1 MRGSN
6 GIFRYKVTDNE
17 EMQALALS
25 IKENGILSPVVV
37 RPLKD
42 TEDYEIISGHRRIF
56 AAKKAG
62 LTEVPAL
69 IYAISHEEAIITL
82 VDSNLHREHILPSEK
97 AFAYKM
103 KMDALSHQG
112 KRTDLTS
119 DQVGLKLS
127 AEQISNDDS
136 ATQVKRYIRLT
147 NLIKPLLD
155 MVDEGK
161 IAFTPA
167 VELSFLNDTE
177 QADLV
182 EVIEVCEATPNLS
195 QAQRLKK
202 ISQGDG
208 LVPEDIAE
216 ILNEQKAN
224 QKERIKIP
232 PRSYE
237 NISPSAIRRRIWKKK
252 SLLCSKSVIKKNNRE
267 RGDKYGIHCR
277 SRRRAGIQNRQ
288 SQVYSFFFLFALKRK
303 GRS

>member
-1 MRGSN
+1 MKDKITDLKIENLKEFEGHP
-6 GIFRYKVTDNE
+6 YKVTDNE
-17 EMQALALS
+17 EMEALALS
-25 IKENGILSPVVV
+25 IKENGILSPIVV
-37 RPLKD
+37 RPIED
-42 TEDYEIISGHRRIF
+42 TGDYEIISGHRRIF

-62 LTEVPAL
+62 LELVPAL
-69 IYAISHEEAIITL
+69 IYAISHEKAIIAL

-127 AEQISNDDS
+127 AEQVSNEDS

-208 LVPEDIAE
+208 LIPEDIAE
-216 ILNEQKAN
+216 ILSEQKAN

-232 PRSYE
+232 TEKLRKYFPKRYTAADME
-237 NISPSAIRRRIWKKK
+237 KEIFAM
-252 SLLCSKSVIKKNNRE
+252 LE
-267 RGDKYGIHCR
+267 RHYKEKQHGAR
-277 SRRRAGIQNRQ
+277 
-288 SQVYSFFFLFALKRK
+288 
-303 GRS
+303 

>member
-1 MRGSN
+1 MNKQNNIKNLKVENLKEFEGHP
-6 GIFRYKVTDNE
+6 YKVTDNE
-17 EMQALALS
+17 EMEALALS

-37 RPLKD
+37 RPID
-42 TEDYEIISGHRRIF
+42 GTENYEIISGHRRIF

-69 IYAISHEEAIITL
+69 IYAISHEEAIIAL

-112 KRTDLTS
+112 KRSDLTS

-127 AEQISNDDS
+127 AEQVSNDDS
-136 ATQVKRYIRLT
+136 ATQVKRFIRLT

-208 LVPEDIAE
+208 LIPEDIAE

-232 PRSYE
+232 TEKLR
-237 NISPSAIRRRIWKKK
+237 
-252 SLLCSKSVIKKNNRE
+252 
-267 RGDKYGIHCR
+267 KYFPKRYTAADMEKEI
-277 SRRRAGIQNRQ
+277 
-288 SQVYSFFFLFALKRK
+288 FAMLEKHYKEKQKDAR
-303 GRS
+303 

>member
-1 MRGSN
+1 MKDKITVLKIENLKEFEGHP
-6 GIFRYKVTDNE
+6 YKVTDNE
-17 EMQALALS
+17 EMETLALS

-37 RPLKD
+37 RPIKD
-42 TEDYEIISGHRRIF
+42 TGDYEIISGHRRIF

-69 IYAISHEEAIITL
+69 IYAISHEEAIIAL

-103 KMDALSHQG
+103 KMDALSHKG

-127 AEQISNDDS
+127 AEQVSNDDS

-208 LVPEDIAE
+208 LIPEVIAE

-232 PRSYE
+232 TEKLR
-237 NISPSAIRRRIWKKK
+237 
-252 SLLCSKSVIKKNNRE
+252 
-267 RGDKYGIHCR
+267 KYFPKRYTAADMEKEI
-277 SRRRAGIQNRQ
+277 
-288 SQVYSFFFLFALKRK
+288 FAMLEKRYK
-303 GRS
+303 EKQQGAR

>member
-1 MRGSN
+1 MNKQNNIKNLKIENLKEFEGHP
-6 GIFRYKVTDNE
+6 YKVTDNE
-17 EMQALALS
+17 EMNALALS

-69 IYAISHEEAIITL
+69 IYAISHEEAIIAL

-103 KMDALSHQG
+103 KMDALAHQG
-112 KRTDLTS
+112 KRTDLTL

-127 AEQISNDDS
+127 AEQVSNDDS

-208 LVPEDIAE
+208 LIPEVIAE

-224 QKERIKIP
+224 QKDRVTAPTEKLRKYFPKRYTAADMEKEIFAMLEK
-232 PRSYE
+232 RY
-237 NISPSAIRRRIWKKK
+237 
-252 SLLCSKSVIKKNNRE
+252 RE
-267 RGDKYGIHCR
+267 KQQDAR
-277 SRRRAGIQNRQ
+277 
-288 SQVYSFFFLFALKRK
+288 
-303 GRS
+303 

>member
-1 MRGSN
+1 MNKQNNIKNLKIENLKEFEGHP
-6 GIFRYKVTDNE
+6 YKVTDNE
-17 EMQALALS
+17 EMEALALS

-69 IYAISHEEAIITL
+69 IYAISHEEAIIAL

-119 DQVGLKLS
+119 DQVGLKSS
-127 AEQISNDDS
+127 AEQVSNDDS
-136 ATQVKRYIRLT
+136 ATQVKRFIRLT

-208 LVPEDIAE
+208 LIPEDIAE

-232 PRSYE
+232 TEKLRKYFPKRYTAADME
-237 NISPSAIRRRIWKKK
+237 KEIFAMLEKRY
-252 SLLCSKSVIKKNNRE
+252 RE
-267 RGDKYGIHCR
+267 KQQDAR
-277 SRRRAGIQNRQ
+277 
-288 SQVYSFFFLFALKRK
+288 
-303 GRS
+303 

>member
-1 MRGSN
+1 MNKQNNIKNLKIENLKEFEGHP
-6 GIFRYKVTDNE
+6 YKVTDNE
-17 EMQALALS
+17 EMEALALS
-25 IKENGILSPVVV
+25 IKENGILSPIVV
-37 RPLKD
+37 RPIED
-42 TEDYEIISGHRRIF
+42 TRDYEIISGHRRIF

-62 LTEVPAL
+62 LTEAPAL
-69 IYAISHEEAIITL
+69 IYAISHEEPIIAL

-127 AEQISNDDS
+127 AEQVSNEDS
-136 ATQVKRYIRLT
+136 ATQVKRFIRLT

-208 LVPEDIAE
+208 LIPEDIAE

-232 PRSYE
+232 TEKLRKYFPKRYTAADME
-237 NISPSAIRRRIWKKK
+237 KEIFAMLEKRY
-252 SLLCSKSVIKKNNRE
+252 RE
-267 RGDKYGIHCR
+267 KQQDAR
-277 SRRRAGIQNRQ
+277 
-288 SQVYSFFFLFALKRK
+288 
-303 GRS
+303 

>member
-1 MRGSN
+1 MKDKITDLKIENLKEFEGHP
-6 GIFRYKVTDNE
+6 YKVTDNE
-17 EMQALALS
+17 EMNALALS

-37 RPLKD
+37 RPIED

-69 IYAISHEEAIITL
+69 IYAISHEEAIIAL

-119 DQVGLKLS
+119 DQVGLKFS
-127 AEQISNDDS
+127 AEQVSNDDS
-136 ATQVKRYIRLT
+136 ATQVKRFIRLT

-208 LVPEDIAE
+208 LNPEDIAE

-232 PRSYE
+232 TEKLRKYFPKRYTAADME
-237 NISPSAIRRRIWKKK
+237 KEIFAMLEKRY
-252 SLLCSKSVIKKNNRE
+252 RE
-267 RGDKYGIHCR
+267 KQQDAR
-277 SRRRAGIQNRQ
+277 
-288 SQVYSFFFLFALKRK
+288 
-303 GRS
+303 

>member
-1 MRGSN
+1 MNKQNNIKNLKIENLKEFEGHP
-6 GIFRYKVTDNE
+6 YKVTDNE
-17 EMQALALS
+17 EMEALALS

-37 RPLKD
+37 RPIED
-42 TEDYEIISGHRRIF
+42 TGDYEIISGHRRIF

-69 IYAISHEEAIITL
+69 IYAISHEEAIVAL

-103 KMDALSHQG
+103 KMDALYHQG
-112 KRTDLTS
+112 KRTDLTL

-127 AEQISNDDS
+127 AEQVSNDDS

-208 LVPEDIAE
+208 LIPEVIAE

-232 PRSYE
+232 TEKLR
-237 NISPSAIRRRIWKKK
+237 
-252 SLLCSKSVIKKNNRE
+252 
-267 RGDKYGIHCR
+267 KYFPKRYTAADMEKEI
-277 SRRRAGIQNRQ
+277 
-288 SQVYSFFFLFALKRK
+288 FAMLEKRYK
-303 GRS
+303 EKQQDAR

>member
-1 MRGSN
+1 MKDKITVLKIENLKEFEGHP
-6 GIFRYKVTDNE
+6 YKVTDNE
-17 EMQALALS
+17 EMNALALS

-69 IYAISHEEAIITL
+69 IYAISHEEAIIAL

-127 AEQISNDDS
+127 AEQVSNDDS

-208 LVPEDIAE
+208 LIPEVIAE

-232 PRSYE
+232 TEKLR
-237 NISPSAIRRRIWKKK
+237 
-252 SLLCSKSVIKKNNRE
+252 
-267 RGDKYGIHCR
+267 KYFPKRYTAADMEKEI
-277 SRRRAGIQNRQ
+277 
-288 SQVYSFFFLFALKRK
+288 FAMLEKRYK
-303 GRS
+303 EKQKDAR

>member
-1 MRGSN
+1 MKDKITVLKIENLKEFEGHP
-6 GIFRYKVTDNE
+6 YKVTDNE
-17 EMQALALS
+17 EMEALALS

-69 IYAISHEEAIITL
+69 IYAISHEQAIITL

-127 AEQISNDDS
+127 AEQVSNEDS

-208 LVPEDIAE
+208 LIPEVIAE

-232 PRSYE
+232 TEKLRKYFPKRYTVADME
-237 NISPSAIRRRIWKKK
+237 KEIFAMLEKRY
-252 SLLCSKSVIKKNNRE
+252 RE
-267 RGDKYGIHCR
+267 KQQDAR
-277 SRRRAGIQNRQ
+277 
-288 SQVYSFFFLFALKRK
+288 
-303 GRS
+303 

>member
-1 MRGSN
+1 MNKQNNIKNLKIENLKEFEGHP
-6 GIFRYKVTDNE
+6 YKVTDNE
-17 EMQALALS
+17 EMEALALS

-37 RPLKD
+37 RPID
-42 TEDYEIISGHRRIF
+42 GTENYEIISGHRRIF

-62 LTEVPAL
+62 LLEVPAL
-69 IYAISHEEAIITL
+69 IYAISHEEAIIAL

-127 AEQISNDDS
+127 AEQVSNDDS
-136 ATQVKRYIRLT
+136 ATQVKRFIRLT

-208 LVPEDIAE
+208 LIPEVIAE

-232 PRSYE
+232 TERLRKYFPKRYTAADME
-237 NISPSAIRRRIWKKK
+237 KEILA
-252 SLLCSKSVIKKNNRE
+252 LLE
-267 RGDKYGIHCR
+267 
-277 SRRRAGIQNRQ
+277 
-288 SQVYSFFFLFALKRK
+288 KRYK
-303 GRS
+303 EKQQGAR

>member
-1 MRGSN
+1 MKDIITVLKIENLKEFEGHP
-6 GIFRYKVTDNE
+6 YKVTDNE
-17 EMQALALS
+17 EMEALALS

-37 RPLKD
+37 RPIED
-42 TEDYEIISGHRRIF
+42 TGDYEIISGHRRIL

-62 LTEVPAL
+62 LTEVPAV
-69 IYAISHEEAIITL
+69 IYAISHEEAIIAL

-127 AEQISNDDS
+127 AEQVSNDDS

-147 NLIKPLLD
+147 NIIKPLLD

-208 LVPEDIAE
+208 LIPEVIAE

-232 PRSYE
+232 TEKLRKYFPKRYTAADME
-237 NISPSAIRRRIWKKK
+237 KEIFAMLEKRY
-252 SLLCSKSVIKKNNRE
+252 RE
-267 RGDKYGIHCR
+267 KQQDAR
-277 SRRRAGIQNRQ
+277 
-288 SQVYSFFFLFALKRK
+288 
-303 GRS
+303 

>member
-1 MRGSN
+1 MNKQNNIKNLKIENLKEFEGHP
-6 GIFRYKVTDNE
+6 YKVTDNE
-17 EMQALALS
+17 EMEALALS

-37 RPLKD
+37 RTIED

-69 IYAISHEEAIITL
+69 IYAISHEEAIIAL

-127 AEQISNDDS
+127 AEQVSNEDS
-136 ATQVKRYIRLT
+136 ATQVKRFIRLT

-208 LVPEDIAE
+208 LIPEDIAE

-232 PRSYE
+232 TEKLRKYFPKRYTAADME
-237 NISPSAIRRRIWKKK
+237 KEIFAMLEKRY
-252 SLLCSKSVIKKNNRE
+252 RE
-267 RGDKYGIHCR
+267 KQQDAR
-277 SRRRAGIQNRQ
+277 
-288 SQVYSFFFLFALKRK
+288 
-303 GRS
+303 

>member
-1 MRGSN
+1 MKDIITVLKIENLKEFEGHP
-6 GIFRYKVTDNE
+6 YKVTDNE
-17 EMQALALS
+17 EMEALALS

-37 RPLKD
+37 RPIED
-42 TEDYEIISGHRRIF
+42 TGDYEIISGHRRIL

-62 LTEVPAL
+62 LTEVPAV
-69 IYAISHEEAIITL
+69 IYAISHEEAIIAL

-127 AEQISNDDS
+127 AEQVSNDDS

-208 LVPEDIAE
+208 LIPEVIAE

-232 PRSYE
+232 TEKLRKYFPKRYTAADME
-237 NISPSAIRRRIWKKK
+237 KEIFAMLEKRY
-252 SLLCSKSVIKKNNRE
+252 RE
-267 RGDKYGIHCR
+267 KQQDAR
-277 SRRRAGIQNRQ
+277 
-288 SQVYSFFFLFALKRK
+288 
-303 GRS
+303 

>member
-1 MRGSN
+1 MNKQNNIKNLKVENLKEFEGHP
-6 GIFRYKVTDNE
+6 YKVTDNE
-17 EMQALALS
+17 EMEALALS

-69 IYAISHEEAIITL
+69 IYAISHEEAIIAL

-127 AEQISNDDS
+127 AEQVSNDDS

-182 EVIEVCEATPNLS
+182 EVIDVCEATPNLS

-208 LVPEDIAE
+208 LIPEDIAE

-232 PRSYE
+232 TEKLRKYFPKRYTAADME
-237 NISPSAIRRRIWKKK
+237 KEIF
-252 SLLCSKSVIKKNNRE
+252 SLLEKRYRE
-267 RGDKYGIHCR
+267 KQQDAR
-277 SRRRAGIQNRQ
+277 
-288 SQVYSFFFLFALKRK
+288 
-303 GRS
+303 

>member
-1 MRGSN
+1 MNKQNNIKNLKIENLKEFEGHP
-6 GIFRYKVTDNE
+6 YKVTDNE
-17 EMQALALS
+17 EMEALALS

-62 LTEVPAL
+62 LIEVPAL
-69 IYAISHEEAIITL
+69 IYAISHEEAIIAL

-127 AEQISNDDS
+127 AEQVSNDDS

-208 LVPEDIAE
+208 LIPEVIAE

-232 PRSYE
+232 TEKLRKYFPKRYTAADME
-237 NISPSAIRRRIWKKK
+237 KEIFAMLEKRY
-252 SLLCSKSVIKKNNRE
+252 RE
-267 RGDKYGIHCR
+267 KQQDAR
-277 SRRRAGIQNRQ
+277 
-288 SQVYSFFFLFALKRK
+288 
-303 GRS
+303 

>member
-1 MRGSN
+1 MNKQNNIKNLKIENLKEFEGHP
-6 GIFRYKVTDNE
+6 YKVTDNE
-17 EMQALALS
+17 EMEALALS

-37 RPLKD
+37 RPIED
-42 TEDYEIISGHRRIF
+42 TGDYEIISGHRRIF

-69 IYAISHEEAIITL
+69 IYAISHEEAIIAL

-127 AEQISNDDS
+127 AEQVSNDDS

-147 NLIKPLLD
+147 NLIKPLLV

-208 LVPEDIAE
+208 LIPEVIAE

-232 PRSYE
+232 TEKLRKYFPKRYTAADME
-237 NISPSAIRRRIWKKK
+237 KEIFAILEKRY
-252 SLLCSKSVIKKNNRE
+252 RE
-267 RGDKYGIHCR
+267 KQHDAR
-277 SRRRAGIQNRQ
+277 
-288 SQVYSFFFLFALKRK
+288 
-303 GRS
+303 

>member
-1 MRGSN
+1 MKDKITVLKIENLKEFEGHP
-6 GIFRYKVTDNE
+6 YKVTDNE
-17 EMQALALS
+17 EMNTLALS

-37 RPLKD
+37 RPIED
-42 TEDYEIISGHRRIF
+42 TENYEIISGHRRIF

-69 IYAISHEEAIITL
+69 IYAISHEEAIIAL

-112 KRTDLTS
+112 KRTDLTL
-119 DQVGLKLS
+119 DPVGLKLS
-127 AEQISNDDS
+127 AEQVSNDDS

-202 ISQGDG
+202 ISQADG
-208 LVPEDIAE
+208 LIPEDIAE
-216 ILNEQKAN
+216 ILNEQQAN

-232 PRSYE
+232 TEKLR
-237 NISPSAIRRRIWKKK
+237 
-252 SLLCSKSVIKKNNRE
+252 
-267 RGDKYGIHCR
+267 KYFPKRYTAADMEKEI
-277 SRRRAGIQNRQ
+277 
-288 SQVYSFFFLFALKRK
+288 FAMLEKRYK
-303 GRS
+303 EKQQGAR

>member
-1 MRGSN
+1 MNKQNNIKNLKIENLKEFEGHP
-6 GIFRYKVTDNE
+6 YKVTDNE
-17 EMQALALS
+17 EMEALALS

-37 RPLKD
+37 RPIDD
-42 TEDYEIISGHRRIF
+42 TGDYEIISGHRRIF

-69 IYAISHEEAIITL
+69 IYAINHEEAIIAL

-127 AEQISNDDS
+127 AEQVSNDDS

-208 LVPEDIAE
+208 LIPEVIAE

-232 PRSYE
+232 TEKLRKYFPKRYTAADME
-237 NISPSAIRRRIWKKK
+237 KEIFAI
-252 SLLCSKSVIKKNNRE
+252 LE
-267 RGDKYGIHCR
+267 
-277 SRRRAGIQNRQ
+277 
-288 SQVYSFFFLFALKRK
+288 KRYK
-303 GRS
+303 EKQQGAR

>member
-1 MRGSN
+1 MKDKITVLKIENLKEFEGHP
-6 GIFRYKVTDNE
+6 YKVTDNE
-17 EMQALALS
+17 EMEALALS

-37 RPLKD
+37 RPIED
-42 TEDYEIISGHRRIF
+42 TGDYEIISGHRRIF

-62 LTEVPAL
+62 LESVPAL
-69 IYAISHEEAIITL
+69 IYAISHEEAIIAL

-127 AEQISNDDS
+127 AEQVSNDDS
-136 ATQVKRYIRLT
+136 ATQVKRFIRLT

-208 LVPEDIAE
+208 LIPEVIAE

-224 QKERIKIP
+224 QDERIKIP
-232 PRSYE
+232 TEKLR
-237 NISPSAIRRRIWKKK
+237 
-252 SLLCSKSVIKKNNRE
+252 
-267 RGDKYGIHCR
+267 KYFPKRYTAADMEKEI
-277 SRRRAGIQNRQ
+277 
-288 SQVYSFFFLFALKRK
+288 FAMLEKRYK
-303 GRS
+303 EKQQGAR

>member
-1 MRGSN
+1 MKDKITVLKIENLKEFEGHP
-6 GIFRYKVTDNE
+6 YKVTDNE
-17 EMQALALS
+17 EMEALALS

-37 RPLKD
+37 RPIED
-42 TEDYEIISGHRRIF
+42 TGDYEIISGHRRIF

-69 IYAISHEEAIITL
+69 IYAISHEEAIIAL

-103 KMDALSHQG
+103 KMDALYHQG
-112 KRTDLTS
+112 KRTDLTL

-127 AEQISNDDS
+127 AEQVSNDDS

-182 EVIEVCEATPNLS
+182 EVIEVCEATPSLS

-208 LVPEDIAE
+208 LIPEDIAE

-232 PRSYE
+232 TEKLR
-237 NISPSAIRRRIWKKK
+237 
-252 SLLCSKSVIKKNNRE
+252 
-267 RGDKYGIHCR
+267 KYFPKRYTAADMEKEI
-277 SRRRAGIQNRQ
+277 
-288 SQVYSFFFLFALKRK
+288 FALLEKRYK
-303 GRS
+303 EKQQGAR

>member
-1 MRGSN
+1 MNKQNNIKNLKVENLKEFEGHP
-6 GIFRYKVTDNE
+6 YKVTDNE
-17 EMQALALS
+17 EMEALALS

-37 RPLKD
+37 RPIDD
-42 TEDYEIISGHRRIF
+42 TGDYEIISGHRRIF

-69 IYAISHEEAIITL
+69 IYAINHEEAIIAL

-127 AEQISNDDS
+127 AEQVSNDDS

-208 LVPEDIAE
+208 LIPEDIAE
-216 ILNEQKAN
+216 ILNEQKAI

-232 PRSYE
+232 TEKLRKYFPKRYTAADME
-237 NISPSAIRRRIWKKK
+237 KEIFAMLEKRY
-252 SLLCSKSVIKKNNRE
+252 RE
-267 RGDKYGIHCR
+267 KQQDAR
-277 SRRRAGIQNRQ
+277 
-288 SQVYSFFFLFALKRK
+288 
-303 GRS
+303 

>member
-1 MRGSN
+1 MNKQNNIKNLKIENLKEFEGHP
-6 GIFRYKVTDNE
+6 YKVTDNE
-17 EMQALALS
+17 EMEALALS

-37 RPLKD
+37 RPIED
-42 TEDYEIISGHRRIF
+42 TGDYEIISGHRRIF

-69 IYAISHEEAIITL
+69 IYAISHEEAIIAL

-127 AEQISNDDS
+127 AEQVSNDDS

-147 NLIKPLLD
+147 NLIKPLLV

-208 LVPEDIAE
+208 LIPEVIAE

-232 PRSYE
+232 TEKLR
-237 NISPSAIRRRIWKKK
+237 
-252 SLLCSKSVIKKNNRE
+252 
-267 RGDKYGIHCR
+267 KYFPKRYTATDMEKEI
-277 SRRRAGIQNRQ
+277 
-288 SQVYSFFFLFALKRK
+288 FAMLEKRYK
-303 GRS
+303 EKQKDAR

>member
-1 MRGSN
+1 MNKQNNIKNLKVENLKEFEGHP
-6 GIFRYKVTDNE
+6 YKVTDNE
-17 EMQALALS
+17 EMEALALS

-69 IYAISHEEAIITL
+69 IYAISHEEAIIAL

-127 AEQISNDDS
+127 AEQVSNDDS

-208 LVPEDIAE
+208 LIPEVIAE

-232 PRSYE
+232 TEKLR
-237 NISPSAIRRRIWKKK
+237 
-252 SLLCSKSVIKKNNRE
+252 
-267 RGDKYGIHCR
+267 KYFPKRYTAADMEKEI
-277 SRRRAGIQNRQ
+277 
-288 SQVYSFFFLFALKRK
+288 FAMLEKRYK
-303 GRS
+303 EKQQGAR

>member
-1 MRGSN
+1 MNKQNNIKNLKVENLKEFEGHP
-6 GIFRYKVTDNE
+6 YKVTDNE
-17 EMQALALS
+17 EMNTLALS

-37 RPLKD
+37 RPIED
-42 TEDYEIISGHRRIF
+42 TGDYEIISGHRRIF

-62 LTEVPAL
+62 LESVPAL
-69 IYAISHEEAIITL
+69 IYAISHEEAIIAL

-127 AEQISNDDS
+127 AEQVSNDDS
-136 ATQVKRYIRLT
+136 ATQVKRFIRLT

-155 MVDEGK
+155 MVDEGR

-208 LVPEDIAE
+208 LIPEDIAG

-232 PRSYE
+232 TEKLRKYFPKRYTAADME
-237 NISPSAIRRRIWKKK
+237 KEIFAMLEKRY
-252 SLLCSKSVIKKNNRE
+252 RE
-267 RGDKYGIHCR
+267 KQQDAR
-277 SRRRAGIQNRQ
+277 
-288 SQVYSFFFLFALKRK
+288 
-303 GRS
+303 

>member
-1 MRGSN
+1 MNKQNNIKNFKIEKLKEFEGHP
-6 GIFRYKVTDNE
+6 YKVTDNE
-17 EMQALALS
+17 EMEALALS
-25 IKENGILSPVVV
+25 IKKNGILSPVVV
-37 RPLKD
+37 RPIED

-69 IYAISHEEAIITL
+69 IYAINHEEAIIAL

-103 KMDALSHQG
+103 KMDTLSHQG

-127 AEQISNDDS
+127 VEQVSNDDS
-136 ATQVKRYIRLT
+136 ATQVKRFIRLT

-208 LVPEDIAE
+208 LIPEVIAE

-232 PRSYE
+232 TEKLR
-237 NISPSAIRRRIWKKK
+237 
-252 SLLCSKSVIKKNNRE
+252 
-267 RGDKYGIHCR
+267 KYFPKRYTAADMEKEI
-277 SRRRAGIQNRQ
+277 
-288 SQVYSFFFLFALKRK
+288 FAMLEKRYK
-303 GRS
+303 EKQQGAR

>member
-1 MRGSN
+1 MKDKITVLKIENLREFEGHP
-6 GIFRYKVTDNE
+6 YKVTDNE
-17 EMQALALS
+17 EMEALALS

-37 RPLKD
+37 RPIED
-42 TEDYEIISGHRRIF
+42 TGDYEIISGHRRIF

-62 LTEVPAL
+62 LSEVPAL
-69 IYAISHEEAIITL
+69 IYAISHEEVIIAL

-127 AEQISNDDS
+127 AEQVSNDDS
-136 ATQVKRYIRLT
+136 ATQVKRFIRLT

-208 LVPEDIAE
+208 LIPEVIAE

-232 PRSYE
+232 TEKLR
-237 NISPSAIRRRIWKKK
+237 
-252 SLLCSKSVIKKNNRE
+252 
-267 RGDKYGIHCR
+267 KYFPKRYTAADMEKEI
-277 SRRRAGIQNRQ
+277 
-288 SQVYSFFFLFALKRK
+288 FAMLEKRYK
-303 GRS
+303 EKQKDAR

>member
-1 MRGSN
+1 MNKQNNIKNLKIENLKEFEGHP
-6 GIFRYKVTDNE
+6 YKVTDNE
-17 EMQALALS
+17 EMEALALS

-37 RPLKD
+37 RPIED
-42 TEDYEIISGHRRIF
+42 TGDYEIISGHRRIF

-69 IYAISHEEAIITL
+69 IYAISHEEAIIAL

-103 KMDALSHQG
+103 KMEALSHQG

-127 AEQISNDDS
+127 AEQVSNDDS

-208 LVPEDIAE
+208 LIPEDIAE
-216 ILNEQKAN
+216 ILNEQK
-224 QKERIKIP
+224 EIKKSASKSLP
-232 PRSYE
+232 KNYE
-237 NISPSAIRRRIWKKK
+237 NIFPSATRQRIWKKK
-252 SLLCSKSVIKKNNRE
+252 SLQCLKNVIKKNNRM
-267 RGDKYGIHCR
+267 RGDEDGIYCR
-277 SRRRAGIQNRQ
+277 SRWRTGI
-288 SQVYSFFFLFALKRK
+288 
-303 GRS
+303 

>member
-1 MRGSN
+1 MKDKITVLKIENLKEFEGHP
-6 GIFRYKVTDNE
+6 YKVTDNE
-17 EMQALALS
+17 EMKALVLS

-37 RPLKD
+37 RPIED
-42 TEDYEIISGHRRIF
+42 TRDYEIISGHRRIF

-69 IYAISHEEAIITL
+69 IYTISHEEAIIAL

-208 LVPEDIAE
+208 LIPEVIAE

-232 PRSYE
+232 TEKLR
-237 NISPSAIRRRIWKKK
+237 
-252 SLLCSKSVIKKNNRE
+252 
-267 RGDKYGIHCR
+267 KYFPKRYTAADMEKEI
-277 SRRRAGIQNRQ
+277 
-288 SQVYSFFFLFALKRK
+288 FAMLEKRYK
-303 GRS
+303 EKQKDAR

>member
-1 MRGSN
+1 MKDKITVLKIENLKEFEGHP
-6 GIFRYKVTDNE
+6 YKVTDNE
-17 EMQALALS
+17 EMEALALS

-37 RPLKD
+37 RPIED
-42 TEDYEIISGHRRIF
+42 TGDYEIISGHRRIF

-69 IYAISHEEAIITL
+69 IYAISHEEAIIAL

-97 AFAYKM
+97 AFAYKI
-103 KMDALSHQG
+103 KMDALYHQG
-112 KRTDLTS
+112 KRTDLTL

-127 AEQISNDDS
+127 AEQVSNDDS

-208 LVPEDIAE
+208 LIPEVIAE

-232 PRSYE
+232 TEKLR
-237 NISPSAIRRRIWKKK
+237 
-252 SLLCSKSVIKKNNRE
+252 
-267 RGDKYGIHCR
+267 KYFPKRYTATDMEKEI
-277 SRRRAGIQNRQ
+277 
-288 SQVYSFFFLFALKRK
+288 FAMLEKRYK
-303 GRS
+303 EKQKDAR

>member
-1 MRGSN
+1 MNKQNNIKNLKIENLKEFEGHP
-6 GIFRYKVTDNE
+6 YKVTDNE
-17 EMQALALS
+17 EMEALALS

-37 RPLKD
+37 RPIED
-42 TEDYEIISGHRRIF
+42 TGDYEIISGHRRIF

-62 LTEVPAL
+62 LTEVPAS
-69 IYAISHEEAIITL
+69 IYAISREEAIIAL

-119 DQVGLKLS
+119 DQVGLKFS
-127 AEQISNDDS
+127 AEQVSNDDS

-208 LVPEDIAE
+208 LIPEVIAE
-216 ILNEQKAN
+216 VLNEQKAN

-232 PRSYE
+232 TEKLR
-237 NISPSAIRRRIWKKK
+237 
-252 SLLCSKSVIKKNNRE
+252 
-267 RGDKYGIHCR
+267 KYFPKRYTAADMEKEI
-277 SRRRAGIQNRQ
+277 
-288 SQVYSFFFLFALKRK
+288 FAMLEKRYK
-303 GRS
+303 EKQKDAR

>member
-1 MRGSN
+1 MN
-6 GIFRYKVTDNE
+6 KGITNLKIENLREFKGHPYKVVDDWD
-17 EMQALALS
+17 MVALTES
-25 IKENGILSPVVV
+25 IRKSGIINPVVV
-37 RPLKD
+37 RPIED
-42 TEDYEIISGHRRIF
+42 TGDYEIISGHRRIF

-69 IYAISHEEAIITL
+69 IYAISHEEAIIAL

-127 AEQISNDDS
+127 AEQVSNDDS

-208 LVPEDIAE
+208 LIPEVIAE

-232 PRSYE
+232 TEKLR
-237 NISPSAIRRRIWKKK
+237 
-252 SLLCSKSVIKKNNRE
+252 
-267 RGDKYGIHCR
+267 KYFPKRYTATDMEKEI
-277 SRRRAGIQNRQ
+277 
-288 SQVYSFFFLFALKRK
+288 FAMLEKRYK
-303 GRS
+303 EKQKDAR

>member
-1 MRGSN
+1 MNKQNNIKNLKIENLKEFEGHP
-6 GIFRYKVTDNE
+6 YKVTDNE

-37 RPLKD
+37 RPIED

-69 IYAISHEEAIITL
+69 IYAISHEEAIIAL

-127 AEQISNDDS
+127 AEQVSNDDS

-208 LVPEDIAE
+208 LIPEVIAE

-232 PRSYE
+232 TEKLRKYFPKRYTAADME
-237 NISPSAIRRRIWKKK
+237 KEIFAMLEKRY
-252 SLLCSKSVIKKNNRE
+252 RE
-267 RGDKYGIHCR
+267 KQQDAR
-277 SRRRAGIQNRQ
+277 
-288 SQVYSFFFLFALKRK
+288 
-303 GRS
+303 

>member
-1 MRGSN
+1 MNKQNNIKNLKIENLKEFEGHP
-6 GIFRYKVTDNE
+6 YKVTDNE
-17 EMQALALS
+17 EMEALALS

-69 IYAISHEEAIITL
+69 IYAISHEEAIIAL

-112 KRTDLTS
+112 KRTDLTL

-127 AEQISNDDS
+127 AEQVSNDDS

-208 LVPEDIAE
+208 LIPEVIAE

-232 PRSYE
+232 TEKLRKYFPKRYTAADME
-237 NISPSAIRRRIWKKK
+237 KEIFAILEKRY
-252 SLLCSKSVIKKNNRE
+252 RE
-267 RGDKYGIHCR
+267 KQQDAR
-277 SRRRAGIQNRQ
+277 
-288 SQVYSFFFLFALKRK
+288 
-303 GRS
+303 

>member
-1 MRGSN
+1 LKDKITVLKIENLKEFEGHP
-6 GIFRYKVTDNE
+6 YKVTDNE
-17 EMQALALS
+17 EMEALALS

-37 RPLKD
+37 RPIED
-42 TEDYEIISGHRRIF
+42 TGDYEIISGHRRIF

-69 IYAISHEEAIITL
+69 IYAISHEEAIIAL

-103 KMDALSHQG
+103 KMDALYHQG
-112 KRTDLTS
+112 KRTDLTL

-127 AEQISNDDS
+127 AEQVSNDDS

-208 LVPEDIAE
+208 HIPEVIAE

-232 PRSYE
+232 TEKLR
-237 NISPSAIRRRIWKKK
+237 
-252 SLLCSKSVIKKNNRE
+252 
-267 RGDKYGIHCR
+267 KYFPKRYTATDMEKEI
-277 SRRRAGIQNRQ
+277 
-288 SQVYSFFFLFALKRK
+288 FAMLEKRYK
-303 GRS
+303 EKQKDAR

>member
-1 MRGSN
+1 MKDKITVLKIDTLKEFEGHP
-6 GIFRYKVTDNE
+6 YKVTDNE
-17 EMQALALS
+17 EMEALAQS
-25 IKENGILSPVVV
+25 VKEIGILSPVMV
-37 RPLKD
+37 RPIED
-42 TEDYEIISGHRRIF
+42 TGDYEIISGHRRIF

-69 IYAISHEEAIITL
+69 IYAISHEEAIIAL

-127 AEQISNDDS
+127 AEQVSNDDS
-136 ATQVKRYIRLT
+136 ATQVKRFIRLT

-182 EVIEVCEATPNLS
+182 EVIEVCDATPNLS

-208 LVPEDIAE
+208 LIPEVIAE

-232 PRSYE
+232 TEKLRKYFPKRYTAADME
-237 NISPSAIRRRIWKKK
+237 KEIFAMLEKRY
-252 SLLCSKSVIKKNNRE
+252 RE
-267 RGDKYGIHCR
+267 KQQGAR
-277 SRRRAGIQNRQ
+277 
-288 SQVYSFFFLFALKRK
+288 
-303 GRS
+303 